1 MTAVATAPLLGSQTP
16 RLFTPPLRELTP
28 ASSLGF
34 EAVRFADDVLGITL
48 MPWQRW
54 LLEHMLELNP
64 DGTFRFRTVLIQVAR
79 QNGKSTLAQV
89 LSLWRMFVDRSPL
102 VIGTAQNLD
111 VAEEV
116 WTGAVEM
123 AEGTPE
129 LLAEIAAVE
138 RTNGKKALRL
148 TGGER
153 YKVAA
158 ASRRGG
164 RGLSGDLVLL
174 DEIREH
180 RTWDAWAAVT
190 KTTMARPRPQIVALS
205 NAGDSS
211 SVVLNHLRTLGLAT
225 LDGGDPSIGFF
236 EWSAPEGCDLDDRD
250 GWMAA
255 NPALGHTITEQSIA
269 AALATDPEPIFRT
282 EVLCQQVAEIEPRPI
297 PEAAWV
303 ALARND
309 AIVGPV
315 AVAVEVTMKRDE
327 SFVWVCGAN
336 SAGVPQVECAEV
348 RDGTDWVS
356 ERVGELIERHEVLA
370 VGCRSGGPAASLLP
384 ELRGVCADA
393 QTEFVAVNSAQF
405 AGMCGSFFDAVMTGG
420 LAHRSDPRLN
430 SSVAAAK
437 RHQQVDAWT
446 WERTRV
452 DTDAA
457 PLVAA
462 TGAYALFMQHSRRAE
477 YDPLDNLW

>member
-34 EAVRFADDVLGITL
+34 ESVRFADDVLGITL

-336 SAGVPQVECAEV
+336 SAGVPQVECAEA

-393 QTEFVAVNSAQF
+393 QIEFVAVNSAQF